1 LWRQVPILE
10 TTPSKPS
17 FASVLQDEFAIT
29 CLMAIELKA
38 GLVRDQ
44 RLKQRLALDKRQA
57 RDVPAIEG
65 RRSKAY

>member
-1 LWRQVPILE
+1 M
-10 TTPSKPS
+10 
-17 FASVLQDEFAIT
+17 LQDEFAIT
-29 CLMAIELKA
+29 CLMTIELKA